1 MVRIVGCEI
10 SPPRA
15 YTRRHQPGG
24 QPAGSDREKVAVDA
38 HLLDDAVKALHRRS
52 SPVTMNPPRAASTLV
67 GGACSG
73 CIKPIWRA
81 VWRSAP
87 RCSPR
92 RPAAREQGLASA
104 AYEHTYLCTD
114 GGGFGADRSIDSRSM
129 QGQSLTPGLSPRL
142 SRNASPPKCTARA
155 CAHRLTEHPSLRG
168 AERPPDRTCDAPV
181 LYCFGKN
188 GPWGARRH
196 RRVRGSEP
204 ARVVAAG

>member
-15 YTRRHQPGG
+15 CTRRHQPGG

-52 SPVTMNPPRAASTLV
+52 SAVTMNLPRAASPLV

-92 RPAAREQGLASA
+92 RPAAPPRASRVWLALPMC
-104 AYEHTYLCTD
+104 TRTD

-129 QGQSLTPGLSPRL
+129 QGQSLTSANCVRPGGGGEELLAEPCVSAHCSHTAVTRRQGRL
-142 SRNASPPKCTARA
+142 
-155 CAHRLTEHPSLRG
+155 E
-168 AERPPDRTCDAPV
+168 
-181 LYCFGKN
+181 
-188 GPWGARRH
+188 
-196 RRVRGSEP
+196 
-204 ARVVAAG
+204 